1 MDTLHGFRYSRAF
14 RSMLATKTLKAEN
27 FRIIMIKLKLL
38 ISSINESEAAEAI
51 AGGADIIDVKNP
63 KEGALG
69 ANFPWV
75 IKRIREITPE
85 NVEVS
90 CTLGEAP
97 NLPGATSLAALGA
110 ATIGVNY
117 IKAGLCGLKT
127 PEEAIYLMQNVVK
140 AAKGFNP
147 SMKVV
152 ATGYADAERV
162 GAVNPL
168 HVPEI
173 SHKAQADIAM
183 LDTAVK
189 DGKSLF
195 AFLTIEQLKSFVVA
209 AHNYGLKVA
218 LAGSLKK
225 EELSTVNA
233 LGADVAG
240 LRSAACSLSD
250 RVNGQI
256 TREKVRELV
265 EIVKCAEKH
274 ADLKVKRS

>member
-1 MDTLHGFRYSRAF
+1 
-14 RSMLATKTLKAEN
+14 
-27 FRIIMIKLKLL
+27 MIKLKLL
-38 ISSINESEAAEAI
+38 ISPTNETEAVEAL

-69 ANFPWV
+69 ANFPWI

-90 CTLGEAP
+90 CTLGEVP
-97 NLPGATSLAALGA
+97 NLPGAVSLAALGA
-110 ATIGVNY
+110 ATTGVNY
-117 IKAGLCGLKT
+117 IKAGLYGLKT

-140 AAKGFNP
+140 AAKECNP
-147 SMKVV
+147 SIKVV
-152 ATGYADAERV
+152 ATGYADADRI
-162 GAVNPL
+162 GAVSPL
-168 HVPEI
+168 LVPEI
-173 SHKAQADIAM
+173 AHKAQADIAM
-183 LDTAVK
+183 LDTAIK

-195 AFLTIEQLKSFVVA
+195 AFLTMEQLRSFVDA

-225 EELSTVNA
+225 EELPAVHA

-240 LRSAACSLSD
+240 LRGAACTSSD
-250 RVNGQI
+250 RINGQI

-265 EIVKCAEKH
+265 EIVKRAEKQ
-274 ADLKVKRS
+274 AALKAKRSR